1 MKSLVRRA
9 GPILLGWLI
18 ACPALGGDPPD
29 PYQAARAMMEA
40 AIARQRESV
49 RRQVSSPAAR
59 PGSDWFTVPWAAP
72 APEADSEPGGGDCLP
87 IAPHELK
94 DYIEEVARREGVTPE
109 LLRAIIDRESGFRP
123 CAVSRKGA
131 QGLMQLMPET
141 AAELGVNDPF
151 DPKENIAAGARFLSQ
166 LLERYKGDITLAL
179 GAYNAGPARVDRFQ
193 GLPPIPETLNYV
205 ADILER
211 LNGPEP

>member
-1 MKSLVRRA
+1 
-9 GPILLGWLI
+9 
-18 ACPALGGDPPD
+18 
-29 PYQAARAMMEA
+29 MMEA
-40 AIARQRESV
+40 AIARQKESV
-49 RRQVSSPAAR
+49 RMQVSSSAA
-59 PGSDWFTVPWAAP
+59 PSGSDWFTVPWAGP

-87 IAPHELK
+87 IPPHELK

-166 LLERYKGDITLAL
+166 LLERYQGDITLAL

-211 LNGPEP
+211 LDRQEQ